1 MKYIPVELP
10 QELEKKYLVPLS
22 DLHIGDKR
30 FNLKKLKGYLDW
42 IMENDALIILNGDIL
57 TADIKSSVGNV
68 YEAAMKPQEQLDLAI
83 EILKPFSDKIVGIVE
98 GNHEAR
104 ISREV
109 GIDVTKILAT
119 SLGRQDFYDP
129 DSVLLHIRLGRD
141 RFGKKIGYSIFSVH
155 GWSSGRRAGSKLNAI
170 QELRNIVVVDCY
182 IASHT
187 HTQGAVV
194 EKIIVPDV
202 RNRKLLDVKQTFV
215 SAGSFLDYGGYS
227 ERKGMPIAKLG
238 SPRIRLDGTR
248 KDLHVSV

>member
-1 MKYIPVELP
+1 MYILVELP
-10 QELEKKYLVPLS
+10 KELEKKYLVPLS

-30 FNLKKLKGYLDW
+30 FNFKKLKGYLDW
-42 IMENDALIILNGDIL
+42 IKENDALIILNGDIL

-68 YEAAMKPQEQLDLAI
+68 YEAVMKPQEQLDFAI
-83 EILKPFSDKIVGIVE
+83 EIFKPFSDKIIGIVE

-109 GIDVTKILAT
+109 GIDITKILAT
-119 SLGRQDFYDP
+119 SLGRQDFYSP

-141 RFGKKIGYSIFSVH
+141 KFGKKIGYVIYSIH
-155 GWSSGRRAGSKLNAI
+155 GWSNGRRAGSKLNAI
-170 QELRNIVVVDCY
+170 LDLRGRVFADCY

-187 HTQGAVV
+187 HTQGVIV
-194 EKIIVPDV
+194 EMFQTIDY
-202 RNRKLLDVKQTFV
+202 RNRKELNIKQTFV
-215 SAGSFLDYGGYS
+215 SAGSFLDYGGYP
-227 ERKGMPIAKLG
+227 ERKGMAIAKLG